1 MSALPCYRQLT
12 TAKPI
17 ADARNINESMIIAE
31 ARRHPTRRWKITSD
45 CIRSHQKKYGP
56 AV

>member
-1 MSALPCYRQLT
+1 LT
-12 TAKPI
+12 TAKRI
-17 ADARNINESMIIAE
+17 ADARNSNESMIIAE